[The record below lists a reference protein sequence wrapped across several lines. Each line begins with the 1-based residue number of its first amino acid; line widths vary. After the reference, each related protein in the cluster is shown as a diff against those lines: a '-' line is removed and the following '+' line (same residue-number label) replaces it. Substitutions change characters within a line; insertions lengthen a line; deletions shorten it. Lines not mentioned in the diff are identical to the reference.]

1 MMPLLKFYYHDGVR
15 MAASY
20 AMPEFVKCAKKYAD
34 ANGPPPPP
42 QYGLSS
48 DTMALITSGCGTMR
62 SPGIKWP

>member
-34 ANGPPPPP
+34 ANGPPPPHNMDCP
-42 QYGLSS
+42 P
-48 DTMALITSGCGTMR
+48 TR
-62 SPGIKWP
+62 WP